1 MLEKLVG
8 ALRSTFLG
16 NNPMVQISGTEPPL
30 RGTKELLDLY
40 SRSPWL
46 RAVTHKIGRAVA
58 ETQWQVFVARNG
70 RRQAVRD
77 VQLNRA
83 PFGMRDEVLKARLD
97 KDEVEELRDHPL
109 LELLC
114 HGNDQMLGMNVLS
127 VTQNHLDLVGE
138 AFWLLERGTVR
149 QPIGLWPIPPN
160 WIMSLPTRAHPFF
173 KLRGKNSQTLEVPVT
188 EMVHFRD
195 PNPADPYGRGSGQAR
210 ALGDELEID
219 EYAAKHSKAF
229 FYNRARPDMI
239 VYGDNISEA
248 DTKRLEQQWLG
259 QHQGFWKSFRPL
271 FFSRKIEVKELGQ
284 NMEQLQMVPLRKH
297 ERDTILQIYGG
308 PPEKWGLV
316 NDSKRST
323 IVAADLFFQQDL
335 IKPRVELIRASIQ
348 RHLVP
353 QFDDKLIFHYHT
365 PIGGIACQ
373 RDSSANPVV
382 KMWWSGAFQNPTCA
396 EKVFQLAFPRRSR

>member
-1 MLEKLVG
+1 
-8 ALRSTFLG
+8 
-16 NNPMVQISGTEPPL
+16 MVQVSGTEPPL

-40 SRSPWL
+40 SKSPWL

-58 ETQWQVFVARNG
+58 ETHWQVFVARNR

-83 PFGMRDEVLKARLD
+83 PYPMRDEVLKARLD

-114 HGNDQMLGMNVLS
+114 HGNDQMLGMNVMS

-149 QPIGLWPIPPN
+149 QPIGLWPIPPH
-160 WIMSLPTRAHPFF
+160 WIMSLPTRTHPFF
-173 KLRGKNSQTLEVPVT
+173 KLRGKNAQTLEVPVT

-308 PPEKWGLV
+308 PPEKWGLI

-365 PIGGIACQ
+365 P
-373 RDSSANPVV
+373 VV
-382 KMWWSGAFQNPTCA
+382 KDEEMQFEHMKAAPFSFTINDWRKRAGFASLGPEGDKLLVPLNS
-396 EKVFQLAFPRRSR
+396 QLQEVPGGKAK